1 MSSPPGGRSFMSM
14 DSPEARLETFLS
26 RYLPCIA
33 GLGRAAIKRM
43 RARLPGCDAL
53 VYDNY
58 NALAV
63 GFSADGT
70 TAANIVSIALFPRW
84 TGLFFMRGAALDDP
98 DGLLKGDG
106 PIVRH
111 VVLKSADDLDLPGVR
126 DLLDRALAAAK
137 VPHDPARK
145 GALVIKAVSEVLRP
159 RRPAKAQAAA

>member
-1 MSSPPGGRSFMSM
+1 M

-26 RYLPCIA
+26 RYLPGIA

-98 DGLLKGDG
+98 AGLFNASLDGNVRRAIDIFEGDTLEEAALTEL
-106 PIVRH
+106 VR
-111 VVLKSADDLDLPGVR
+111 KAI
-126 DLLDRALAAAK
+126 ALNAGTRAAK
-137 VPHDPARK
+137 REA
-145 GALVIKAVSEVLRP
+145 GAAKKKAKKT
-159 RRPAKAQAAA
+159 AKQ

>member
-1 MSSPPGGRSFMSM
+1 M
-14 DSPEARLETFLS
+14 DSPEAQLELFLS
-26 RYLPCIA
+26 RYLPGVA

-63 GFSADGT
+63 GFSPDGT
-70 TAANIVSIALFPRW
+70 TSANIVSIALFPRW
-84 TGLFFMRGAALDDP
+84 AGLFFMRGTSLDDP
-98 DGLLKGDG
+98 DRLLVGEG
-106 PIVRH
+106 PAVRH

-126 DLLDRALAAAK
+126 DLLDSALNLAK

-145 GALVIKAVSEVLRP
+145 GALRIKAVSEVLRP
-159 RRPAKAQAAA
+159 RRPAKAAA